1 MSRTSRAGAAPR
13 FLAPLLAALFLSSCA
28 GAKDRSYATHAE
40 AAAAGEARSGS
51 LPSWVPA
58 GATALRLAGD
68 PEGEHFLRFDLPAEE
83 AATLKAGLLRVPDAQ
98 VATLPLFSPRGAEW
112 WFPALSALS
121 PGTPGAVAAEVFS
134 GTGAPVGQR
143 TWLAFDTGSA
153 TVWVWARGG

>member
-1 MSRTSRAGAAPR
+1 MSRPTRADAALR
-13 FLAPLLAALFLSSCA
+13 LLGPLLAALVLPSC
-28 GAKDRSYATHAE
+28 GAPPDRSYATHAE
-40 AAAAGEARSGS
+40 AVAAGEARSGS

-58 GATALRLAGD
+58 GATALRLSGD
-68 PEGEHFLRFDLPAEE
+68 PKGEHFVRFDLPAGE
-83 AATLKAGLLRVPDAQ
+83 AAALKASLLRVPDAQ

-121 PGTPGAVAAEVFS
+121 PGAPGAVEAEVFS

-143 TWLAFDTGSA
+143 TWLAFDTRSL